1 MKPSHLRRGFFY
13 LLAFAAILFII
24 QGVRGSAQATEV
36 LSISEVASAA
46 SEGRIAKITVSGD
59 ELAITFTNNEEATA
73 FKESG
78 SSTPE
83 QLAALGVSTEQLSE
97 IEWRVMEPRDLDIW
111 LSMLTY
117 ILPLVFVAGL
127 VYMFM
132 RQAQRPEE

>member
-1 MKPSHLRRGFFY
+1 MKPSLLRRGFIY
-13 LLAFAAILFII
+13 LVVFAAILFII
-24 QGVRGSAQATEV
+24 QGVRGSTQATEV
-36 LSISEVASAA
+36 LPISKVASAA

-97 IEWRVMEPRDLDIW
+97 IEWRVMRPRDLEIW

-117 ILPLVFVAGL
+117 ILPLVFVAGFIYIL
-127 VYMFM
+127 I